1 MSHTKKILI
10 LIFAILPLGVGAV
23 SVTTSVSTETSASV
37 PDAVTTSVST
47 DTEVSA
53 QNQTTDTPVATETGE
68 VGEELFVNAL
78 GVEVTHSSQVATDA
92 DLEVLNENIKVTNKN
107 VSRVDVAASNEVM
120 VEYKH
125 RAKFLGLFS
134 VTVVSKT
141 KVIAKENEAP
151 TVKTTLPWWSF
162 LTTGATKVRDA
173 VDINLTSSPTITAY
187 TSASVSAKTKA
198 ELVEE
203 IVATLET
210 QSRVN
215 AAAKVQ

>member
-1 MSHTKKILI
+1 MKHIKKVLV
-10 LIFAILPLGVGAV
+10 LVFAVLPLGVGAV
-23 SVTTSVSTETSASV
+23 SVNTSASTETSASV
-37 PDAVTTSVST
+37 PDVITTSVST
-47 DTEVSA
+47 DADVSA
-53 QNQTTDTPVATETGE
+53 QGSMVDESSTDTSEASSK
-68 VGEELFVNAL
+68 LFVNTL
-78 GVEVTHSSQVATDA
+78 GVEVIHSSQVATDA
-92 DLEVLNENIKVTNKN
+92 DLEVLNENIKVTNAN
-107 VSRVDVAASNEVM
+107 IVRVDAAASNDVV

-141 KVIAKENEAP
+141 KVTANENEAP

-162 LTTGATKVRDA
+162 LTTGSAKVRDA
-173 VDINLTSSPTITAY
+173 VDISLTSSPTITVY

-210 QSRVN
+210 QAQLS
-215 AAAKVQ
+215 AGAEIK

>member
-1 MSHTKKILI
+1 MKHIKKVLV
-10 LIFAILPLGVGAV
+10 LVFAVLPLGVGAV
-23 SVTTSVSTETSASV
+23 SVNTSVSTETSASV
-37 PDAVTTSVST
+37 PDVITTSVST
-47 DTEVSA
+47 DADVSA
-53 QNQTTDTPVATETGE
+53 QGSMVDESSTDTSEASSK
-68 VGEELFVNAL
+68 LFVNTL
-78 GVEVTHSSQVATDA
+78 GVEVIHSSQVATDA
-92 DLEVLNENIKVTNKN
+92 DLEVLNENIKVTNAN
-107 VSRVDVAASNEVM
+107 IVRVDAAASNDVV

-141 KVIAKENEAP
+141 KVTANENEAP

-162 LTTGATKVRDA
+162 LTTGSAKVRDA
-173 VDINLTSSPTITAY
+173 VDISLTSSPTITAY

-210 QSRVN
+210 QAQLS
-215 AAAKVQ
+215 AGAEIK